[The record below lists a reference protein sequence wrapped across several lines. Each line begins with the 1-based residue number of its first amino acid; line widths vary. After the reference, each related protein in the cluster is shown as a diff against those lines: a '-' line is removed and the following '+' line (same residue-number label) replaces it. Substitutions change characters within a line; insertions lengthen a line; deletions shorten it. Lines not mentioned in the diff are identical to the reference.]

1 MCGQMFQLMKAI
13 TLYDFENAASL
24 PAWGHT
30 DDVVMGGLSA
40 SHFEFREQ
48 ALVFTG
54 TVSLENNGGFA
65 SAYLAEQ
72 RFDLQEY
79 SGIRLRVR
87 GDGKRYGFNLMT
99 PVNDREQ
106 FHRFYFD
113 TIADTW
119 QDIEMPFGE
128 FIPMRR
134 GTVLPMSMR
143 PNLKQVLR
151 MGFIISGKQE
161 GKFNLQVKQIAAYQ

>member
-1 MCGQMFQLMKAI
+1 MKNEKILFNFQ
-13 TLYDFENAASL
+13 DAA

-40 SHFEFREQ
+40 SRFEFRDNC
-48 ALVFTG
+48 LIFKG
-54 TVSLENNGGFA
+54 DVSLENNGGFA
-65 SAYLAEQ
+65 SAYLAGQ
-72 RFDLQEY
+72 NFDLEEY
-79 SGIRLRVR
+79 TGIRLRVR

-99 PVNDREQ
+99 PVNGREQ

-113 TIADTW
+113 TIANTW
-119 QDIEMPFGE
+119 QNIEMPFGE

-134 GTVLPMSMR
+134 GMVLPLSIR

-151 MGFIISGKQE
+151 MGFIISDKQE
-161 GKFNLQVKQIAAYQ
+161 GRFELRVEQMAVYSD